1 MAFLEEMQNSR
12 SRGRLGTFS
21 PLQIS
26 LFLWHHETL
35 PNCPV
40 LPITNVPVCHTQCR
54 QHSVQIQAS
63 FVMVACAHGA
73 GLVMSSSIRQFVYI
87 KTWLWVTSQR
97 ERTDQA
103 TKRYN
108 CMDSLEMSPKASF
121 ITFITYILVWHQH
134 QGTWPP
140 LSIYE
145 KYINI
150 RHISITRS
158 IFILYIKWFYTQRS
172 QLTKTVWQQ

>member
-1 MAFLEEMQNSR
+1 MRCPKIRELELHAS
-12 SRGRLGTFS
+12 GRMKKQTKKIIGCTFV
-21 PLQIS
+21 
-26 LFLWHHETL
+26 
-35 PNCPV
+35 N
-40 LPITNVPVCHTQCR
+40 
-54 QHSVQIQAS
+54 
-63 FVMVACAHGA
+63 
-73 GLVMSSSIRQFVYI
+73 VYI